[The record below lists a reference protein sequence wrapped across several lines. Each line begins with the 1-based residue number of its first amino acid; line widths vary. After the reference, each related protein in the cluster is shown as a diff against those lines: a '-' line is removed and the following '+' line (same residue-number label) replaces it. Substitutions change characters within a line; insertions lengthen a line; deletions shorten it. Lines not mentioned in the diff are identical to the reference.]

1 MFVLFLLFDLFIF
14 NGKKWRGGKGRR
26 ISIVKTEGELIGVST
41 IPESPVF
48 SISVMIIIQLLAG
61 FQVKLKELCLSYDC
75 YKKRSGSGSIKDWM
89 MLETS
94 NVTI

>member
-1 MFVLFLLFDLFIF
+1 
-14 NGKKWRGGKGRR
+14 
-26 ISIVKTEGELIGVST
+26 
-41 IPESPVF
+41 
-48 SISVMIIIQLLAG
+48 MIIIQLLAG

-75 YKKRSGSGSIKDWM
+75 YKKGSGSESIKDWM